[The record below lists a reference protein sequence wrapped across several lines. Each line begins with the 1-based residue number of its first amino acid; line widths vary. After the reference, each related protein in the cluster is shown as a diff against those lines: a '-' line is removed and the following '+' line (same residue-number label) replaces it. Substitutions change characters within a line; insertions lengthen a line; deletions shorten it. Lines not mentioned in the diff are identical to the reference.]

1 MPLRRKLL
9 KTSDTKERSVHTNL
23 ESCNIQIGSE
33 KNSIY
38 CKTNYSDITTYI
50 IIISFTYSYIVDI
63 SSYFL
68 LVSYAIILLRSII
81 WPLGVSAIDAFYGP
95 RGRDSGQR
103 HLATKNS
110 RLKYVHRC

>member
-1 MPLRRKLL
+1 MSDDVILQVQQKVTLKAKRKMPLRRKLL
-9 KTSDTKERSVHTNL
+9 KTSDTKEHSVHTNL

-68 LVSYAIILLRSII
+68 LVSYAIIL
-81 WPLGVSAIDAFYGP
+81 
-95 RGRDSGQR
+95 
-103 HLATKNS
+103 
-110 RLKYVHRC
+110 